1 MLNKEEIYKEDSIN
15 YKLKGIESIDRKLE
29 KLLSQCE
36 NLKYV
41 WDIRLSNISKL
52 RLPFVFDKIDIQK
65 FTNKYYE
72 VMKELSILISSA
84 TYLYDYEDI
93 SNHKNFIM
101 VLVKCLS
108 KCRTLCNEY
117 GEVLINIKDFS
128 DAGSNI
134 EHDSKKSD
142 INKFMADIIK
152 NLVKSSWT
160 ELEGLNEL
168 KIEGLDEVY
177 TPIIGK
183 FV

>member
-1 MLNKEEIYKEDSIN
+1 
-15 YKLKGIESIDRKLE
+15 
-29 KLLSQCE
+29 
-36 NLKYV
+36 
-41 WDIRLSNISKL
+41 
-52 RLPFVFDKIDIQK
+52 
-65 FTNKYYE
+65 
-72 VMKELSILISSA
+72 MKELSILISSA